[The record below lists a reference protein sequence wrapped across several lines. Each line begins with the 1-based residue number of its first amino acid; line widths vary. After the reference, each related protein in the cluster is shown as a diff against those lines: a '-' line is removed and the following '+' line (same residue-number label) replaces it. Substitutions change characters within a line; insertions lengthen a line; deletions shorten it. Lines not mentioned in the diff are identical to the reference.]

1 MTAFRRPPILRPEV
15 AARAEA
21 YVGRSIPRVE
31 DQRLLTGTGRY
42 GDDFDCEGQ
51 LYAHVV
57 RSPVSHGVLRGVDTS
72 AAKQRPGVVA
82 VITAA
87 DVPDVSVPVRLFPT
101 KNAVRA
107 LQAPLARDRVRYV
120 GDPVA
125 VVVAESPYVAEDAGE
140 DVQVDLEQL
149 DPVLGR
155 AGRRGRRRHAAH
167 ARDRHQ
173 RDRRGRDR
181 PRRRPRRASSPTP
194 TSS

>member
-1 MTAFRRPPILRPEV
+1 V
-15 AARAEA
+15 AARTEA

-87 DVPDVSVPVRLFPT
+87 DVPEVSVPVRLFPT

-140 DVQVDLEQL
+140 DVQVDLEEL
-149 DPVLGR
+149 APVR
-155 AGRRGRRRHAAH
+155 STPPPTT
-167 ARDRHQ
+167 
-173 RDRRGRDR
+173 
-181 PRRRPRRASSPTP
+181 PRCSCPRSAPT
-194 TSS
+194 